1 MKQLLAETA
10 SNNFNLFLYV
20 IIGAAALIFLF
31 RAGIA
36 YPRYKKSIFPH
47 IYDNYLIDYFY
58 KRNVFQD
65 SSRSGL
71 LKKLIGYHRI
81 IFANLTNK
89 EGKLCAQIMTI
100 IHSKGLLSIAYL
112 STSGQLHGNDSGS
125 WYVKRSEEGKE
136 KKFKLE
142 NPVIYLREYLTHL
155 LDVTEGKKVQSL
167 IAVNDDTDIS
177 NVKTTVRTVHY
188 SDVTKAIE
196 EADCGYGLND
206 ADIDAIFEKLG
217 GKIDHK

>member
-71 LKKLIGYHRI
+71 LKKLIGYHRLNYATI
-81 IFANLTNK
+81 TNN
-89 EGKLCAQIMTI
+89 EGKMVTQIITL
-100 IHSKGLLSIAYL
+100 IHSKGILSIAYL
-112 STSGQLHGNDSGS
+112 CCRILT
-125 WYVKRSEEGKE
+125 
-136 KKFKLE
+136 
-142 NPVIYLREYLTHL
+142 VIINREIVGICINYYLC
-155 LDVTEGKKVQSL
+155 
-167 IAVNDDTDIS
+167 
-177 NVKTTVRTVHY
+177 Y
-188 SDVTKAIE
+188 SRIK
-196 EADCGYGLND
+196 
-206 ADIDAIFEKLG
+206 
-217 GKIDHK
+217 